1 MTNKP
6 DALIKKNN
14 QLRQQLNPENNK
26 FYSDFMVYVRTQSL
40 EQDEYPMESQLL
52 SILQDVIDAQTDGI
66 SAADYFGKNPAE
78 LGDEIL
84 QNLPRNFWS
93 TVKDS
98 ALIIL
103 NFGFFALFPALV
115 NPRQPIDFGSL
126 LVTGCYLLVII
137 TLAVRWAGKA
147 QYNSKFERMN
157 AVGRFFLLFLACSIA
172 GLPAFASLVLLK
184 TPLHAT
190 LTGWVGIAVIL
201 VADAVALIG
210 YQLSDNRDLNKFF
223 IPIVGVLSL
232 LGILTRLPGLSGFI
246 TTKTGQVTLAL
257 TLLVIIV
264 IWNVWTGVKFR
275 RMGKKAES
283 GSEA

>member
-1 MTNKP
+1 MANKAE
-6 DALIKKNN
+6 ALIKKNN
-14 QLRQQLNPENNK
+14 QLRQQLSPENNK

-40 EQDEYPMESQLL
+40 DQDEYAMESQLL
-52 SILQDVIDAQTDGI
+52 SILQDVIDAQNDGI
-66 SAADYFGKNPAE
+66 SAADYFGKSPRE
-78 LGDEIL
+78 LGDEL
-84 QNLPRNFWS
+84 VASLPRNFWS

-126 LVTGCYLLVII
+126 LITGCYLLVII
-137 TLAVRWAGKA
+137 TLAVRWVGKA
-147 QYNSKFERMN
+147 QYNPKFEGMN
-157 AVGRFFLLFLACSIA
+157 AVGRFFLLFLACLIA

-190 LTGWVGIAVIL
+190 LTGWVGIAAIL

-210 YQLSDNRDLNKFF
+210 YRLSDNRDLNKFF
-223 IPIVGVLSL
+223 IPIVGALSL
-232 LGILTRLPGLSGFI
+232 LGILTRLPGVSSFI

-275 RMGKKAES
+275 RMGKKADLS
-283 GSEA
+283 SEA